1 MPDNALTAFLDSAPF
16 TPWRDPRSG
25 ITSHILGGD
34 HGPRL
39 AAHQQSFY
47 YTNRS
52 LFVGRDAAG
61 RQASLRYW
69 FYCFNPPEGSA
80 AFGRTLGSLDLVTGE
95 LRHYPETSFSEAS
108 PLLDSLTGDIYW
120 ANPDGIRKLSYPDP
134 AAGHPASARSALVA
148 RFPASLV
155 AGRQVRR
162 YATHLTLSADRR
174 ALGIDTRI
182 GDECFVGQALLDGS
196 GQIEVWEKLS
206 GDHTWNHAQFHPRI
220 PGLLLFAQDFRTD
233 SATGRT
239 RRYQNRMWTI
249 QRGRKAIPVYP
260 ENPLSGRSPEEADA
274 YRKTATISHVADL
287 ARTLVTDPR
296 AMHGHE
302 WWSADGDHI
311 CYIHYQTGIERI
323 PLARAGAPDA
333 ATATELVWPHDTVS
347 HAHSNTG
354 GDLLVLDALPPDAPD
369 THHVRFVNL
378 NTRRTV
384 DIVSRYPAPDP
395 GLRRYHVHPHPQ
407 FCADD
412 RLVCYTTTV
421 LGRVDVAFVRVAE
434 LIAATENA

>member
-1 MPDNALTAFLDSAPF
+1 MPDTDLTTFLDAPLF
-16 TPWRDPRSG
+16 TPWRDPCSG
-25 ITSHILGGD
+25 ITSYILGD
-34 HGPRL
+34 GPGRRL

-47 YTNRS
+47 YTSPS
-52 LFVGRDAAG
+52 LFVGHDAAN
-61 RQASLRYW
+61 SPKPLRYW

-80 AFGRTLGSLDLVTGE
+80 AFGRTLGSLDLVTGK

-108 PLLDSLTGDIYW
+108 PMLDTLTGDIYW
-120 ANPDGIRKLSYPDP
+120 ANPNGIRKLSHPDP
-134 AAGHPASARSALVA
+134 AADNQASAQSALVA
-148 RFPASLV
+148 RFSASLV
-155 AGRQVRR
+155 AGREVRR

-196 GQIEVWEKLS
+196 GQIEIWEKLS
-206 GDHTWNHAQFHPRI
+206 GDHTWNHGQFHPRI
-220 PGLLLFAQDFRTD
+220 PDLLLFAQDFRTD
-233 SATGRT
+233 PVTGQT

-249 QRGRKAIPVYP
+249 RRGQKSIPVYP
-260 ENPLSGRSPEEADA
+260 ENPLSNRPPEEAQA

-287 ARTLVTDPR
+287 ARTVVTDPR

-311 CYIHYQTGIERI
+311 YYIHYQTGIERI
-323 PLARAGAPDA
+323 PLARAGAADA
-333 ATATELVWPHDTVS
+333 AKATELVWPHRTVS
-347 HAHSNTG
+347 HAHASA
-354 GDLLVLDALPPDAPD
+354 DEKRIVLDALPPDAPD

-378 NTRRTV
+378 ATRRTV

-395 GLRRYHVHPHPQ
+395 ELRRYHVHPHPQ

-412 RLVCYTTTV
+412 QLVCYTTTV
-421 LGRVDVAFVRVAE
+421 LGRADVAFVRVAE
-434 LIAATENA
+434 LVSATESV